1 MRVYIKH
8 HAMDGSFGRSIAD
21 MECKSIS
28 GVNVYFR
35 KNKVLPHPWYK
46 QFSVFNLPPGN
57 CLFTL
62 RYGAI
67 SGHSI
72 GICCWQFGHSTVA
85 VVRLALVIT
94 GLCCWT
100 HAWLIS
106 LQCGHFVHEP
116 TEWRQKWLQKR
127 SYWYPQ
133 NRPCYLLDH
142 LHPSLMI
149 ITLWWTFTWDGN
161 ISTFCAH
168 SEKSIHI
175 HPPQIFLSS
184 IFQFCFLKV
193 PDHQAKP
200 LTTVPKSIQIYTSGH
215 LSIQT

>member
-8 HAMDGSFGRSIAD
+8 HAMDGSFGRSIVD
-21 MECKSIS
+21 MECKSVS
-28 GVNVYFR
+28 GVHVYFR

-67 SGHSI
+67 SGHST
-72 GICCWQFGHSTVA
+72 GICCWQFGHSTGA

-94 GLCCWT
+94 SLCCWT
-100 HAWLIS
+100 HAWHIS

-116 TEWRQKWLQKR
+116 IEWWQKWLQKG

-133 NRPCYLLDH
+133 NRSCYLLDH
-142 LHPSLMI
+142 YTL
-149 ITLWWTFTWDGN
+149 LWWLSPYGEHSCGMEISPHSVPIQQSLFTY
-161 ISTFCAH
+161 ILPRSSCHQF
-168 SEKSIHI
+168 SSFVSSKSLTI
-175 HPPQIFLSS
+175 
-184 IFQFCFLKV
+184 
-193 PDHQAKP
+193 KP
-200 LTTVPKSIQIYTSGH
+200 NH
-215 LSIQT
+215 